1 MSIILVLIRH
11 PETEGN
17 VAMEMTELERPNH
30 MFVPTENGWKQIDRV
45 LTTYEELRLTR
56 PHKIYCSTFYRTRV
70 VAVKFSQKFRQP
82 EIVEDSRLNEKW
94 DGIFHSLPMTAIADY
109 YPEEIVLRNKIGWYH
124 YSAPGGENCPAV
136 ELRIRSLLFSIAVP
150 QNEGKTILLC
160 THGNWQICFEK
171 IALNQRW
178 EGAQRAKKERLVP
191 NCAISVFDFYPP
203 ETFEHKVDRYAPW
216 QNDSSTKYA

>member
-17 VAMEMTELERPNH
+17 VAIEMTELERPNH
-30 MFVPTENGWKQIDRV
+30 LFVPTEYGWEQVDKAFK
-45 LTTYEELRLTR
+45 TYGELKLAR

-70 VAVKFSQKFRQP
+70 VAEKFSKEYTLQI
-82 EIVEDSRLNEKW
+82 EEDSRLNEKW
-94 DGIFHSLPMTAIADY
+94 DGIFHSLPMTTIADY
-109 YPEEIVLRNKIGWYH
+109 YVEEIVLRNKIGWYH

-136 ELRIRSLLFSIAVP
+136 ELRIRSFLSSIAIP

-178 EGAQRAKKERLVP
+178 EEAQRAKKERLVP

-203 ETFEHKVDRYAPW
+203 ETFEHRIDRYAPW
-216 QNDSSTKYA
+216 QNNSPTKYA